1 LTASGGSPVAELRRQ
16 LDLPRNERAPRVV
29 RDEIE
34 ALTGDAFPPDFV
46 ATAKLLAT
54 ELTTN
59 ALSHSDGHGPIG
71 VEIVVNHGVTV
82 RVEDRG
88 SGFVP
93 TARPADAAP
102 SDGGWGLELVRQLS
116 DDFGVE
122 TRDGCVVWF
131 RVRATRSA
139 VTS

>member
-1 LTASGGSPVAELRRQ
+1 MAERRRQ
-16 LDLPRNERAPRVV
+16 LHLARNERAPRAV

-34 ALTGDAFPPDFV
+34 ALTGDAFAPDFV

-59 ALSHSDGHGPIG
+59 ALSHSDGQGPIR

-82 RVEDRG
+82 RVEDGGR
-88 SGFVP
+88 GFVP

-102 SDGGWGLELVRQLS
+102 SEGRWGLELVRQLS
-116 DDFGVE
+116 DDFGVD

-131 RVRATRSA
+131 RVRLSRSA
-139 VTS
+139 ITS